1 VLNASPELT
10 KKKRLPMA
18 SVAEKSGTAA
28 GKCILL
34 VDDDEVLRDATASI
48 LRAAGYRVQTAP
60 DHRLALE
67 ILERGDPVDLLIL
80 DIVMPDRVNGF
91 ALARMARLRRPHLKV
106 IYISG
111 FDIPR
116 GVGDAA
122 LGPIIRKPFDD
133 DQLLA
138 EIARILAS

>member
-1 VLNASPELT
+1 
-10 KKKRLPMA
+10 MA
-18 SVAEKSGTAA
+18 SVTGTSGTAA
-28 GKCILL
+28 GKWILV
-34 VDDDEVLRDATASI
+34 VDDDEVFRDTTASI
-48 LRAAGYRVQTAP
+48 LRSAGYRVQSAP
-60 DHRLALE
+60 DYRLALE

-91 ALARMARLRRPHLKV
+91 ALARMARLRRPRLKV

-116 GVGDAA
+116 GAGEEA
-122 LGPIIRKPFDD
+122 LGPIIRKPLDN

-138 EIARILAS
+138 EVARILAG